1 MSWFGKTIENKFVLF
16 FAMAV
21 VVLVVIMLW
30 NFLSGE
36 KGTYVDHTPMMWTLL
51 GKKKSFK
58 NNNNITRH
66 DINDNKQPFE
76 SKGEAEC
83 RRIAEL
89 VTGKPFPK
97 ARPSF
102 MQNVVSG
109 QNLELDCYNDELKI
123 AIEYN
128 GEQHYKYVPHFHS
141 SKDAFYNMK
150 YRDEMKTRLCE
161 QNGIKLVIVPY
172 TVKLNDIENFLRE
185 ALLEDE

>member
-1 MSWFGKTIENKFVLF
+1 MSWFQKTIENKFVLF

-36 KGTYVDHTPMMWTLL
+36 KGTYVDHTSMMWTLL

-58 NNNNITRH
+58 TNNT
-66 DINDNKQPFE
+66 KPFE
-76 SKGEAEC
+76 SKGEIEC
-83 RRIAEL
+83 RRVAEL

-109 QNLELDCYNDELKI
+109 QNLELDCYSDKLKI

-128 GEQHYKYVPHFHS
+128 GEQHYKYTPHFHS

-150 YRDEMKTRLCE
+150 YRDEMKARLCK
-161 QNGIKLVIVPY
+161 QNGIRLVIVPY

>member
-51 GKKKSFK
+51 GKKMNEKSSFK
-58 NNNNITRH
+58 KTDNN
-66 DINDNKQPFE
+66 KPFE

-83 RRIAEL
+83 RRVAEL

-128 GEQHYKYVPHFHS
+128 GEQHYKYIPHFHS

-161 QNGIKLVIVPY
+161 QNGVKLVIVPY

-185 ALLEDE
+185 ELSED

>member
-1 MSWFGKTIENKFVLF
+1 MKNMSWFQKTIENKFVLF

-58 NNNNITRH
+58 NNRR
-66 DINDNKQPFE
+66 DNKPFE

-83 RRIAEL
+83 RRVAEL

-128 GEQHYKYVPHFHS
+128 GEQHYKYIPHFHS